1 MKKAASDKL
10 VQAASYAKE
19 QIEKQKEEDG
29 ISEGEEYEDEECSE
43 ELQSPGSVDSPGV
56 KKRKK
61 KIVSAEKIQG
71 TPEKEEK
78 QETFL
83 SNLISPG
90 KESPEKAE
98 PASPSI
104 TSLFSTF
111 IQKEQPEISQEETA
125 DISEMEGRVSAYQEH
140 IVANEQEIER
150 LGRQVKELK

>member
-1 MKKAASDKL
+1 M
-10 VQAASYAKE
+10 
-19 QIEKQKEEDG
+19 
-29 ISEGEEYEDEECSE
+29 
-43 ELQSPGSVDSPGV
+43 DSPGV

-111 IQKEQPEISQEETA
+111 I
-125 DISEMEGRVSAYQEH
+125 
-140 IVANEQEIER
+140 
-150 LGRQVKELK
+150 